1 MHYYRAHVLVCMGSG
16 CLLSGSRAVKE
27 ALSEGIKEHKL
38 EDEVQ
43 LIETGCM
50 GICDLGPRLI
60 IYPEGVVYCRVK
72 AEDAAEIVS
81 EHLLKG
87 RIVDRLVYRDLET
100 KKPIPLMKDFPFLS
114 KQIKIAL
121 RNAGFINPEDIE
133 EYIASEGY
141 SALAKALST
150 MSPGEV
156 IAEVKKSGLRG
167 RGGAGF
173 PTGMKWEF
181 TAKAQADQKYV
192 VCNGDE
198 GDPGAF
204 MDRSVLEGDPHS
216 VIEAMSIAGY
226 AVGASKG
233 YIYVRAEYP
242 LAVERLRQ
250 AIKQAREYGLLGENI
265 LGTGFAFDLN
275 VRVGAGAFVC
285 GEETAL
291 LASIEGRRGEPRPRP
306 PFPANEG
313 LWGKP
318 TLLNN
323 VETYASIPPIILK
336 GGDWY
341 ASMGTEKSKGTKVF
355 ALTGKVNN
363 TGLIEVPMGI
373 SLGEIIY
380 DIGGGIIGGKKF
392 KAAQTGGPSGGC
404 IPADHLNVG
413 VDYES
418 LAELGAIVGSGG
430 LIVMDED
437 TCMVDLAKFFTE
449 FCQEESCG
457 KCAPCRIGTKRL
469 LEILDRI
476 TKGEG
481 QEGDIEKL
489 EELCNYIKN
498 TALCG
503 LGQTAPNPV
512 LSTIRYFRHEYE
524 AHIRDKRCP
533 ASVCASLFDSPCQN
547 TCPAG
552 VDVPIYLDHIRN
564 GRFFEAYMEVKREN
578 PFPAVCGRVCHHPC
592 EAKCRRAQLD
602 EPLAIRTLKRFA
614 ADWVYEQNKGFP
626 VEPPGVAT
634 GKQVAIIGGGPA
646 GLTAAY
652 YLAKA
657 GHKVTVFES
666 LPVAGG
672 MLKVGIP
679 DYRLPA
685 DILEAEIK
693 AIEGMGVTIK
703 TNTRFGKDVTF
714 ADLEKQG
721 FNAVFIA
728 VGAHADQKLGIPG
741 EELGGVV
748 SGISY
753 LRDIKLGQAA
763 DVKGKTVLVVGGGNV
778 AIDSARSAIR
788 NGAKEVHVVYRRRKE
803 DMPAFE
809 DEIMEAEHEG
819 VKFTFMTAPV
829 SVQGAGGQVTGLE
842 CQQSVPGDFDKSG
855 RRRPVPV
862 EGSNFVIPAD
872 VVIAAIGQ
880 NVQLDGITDAG
891 VQTARGLVVVDPASM
906 ATNIPYIFAGGDCAS
921 GPDTAIGAIAHGKK
935 AAAAIDKFL
944 GGSGVV
950 VEPRE
955 LKREVSGELLEEKRA
970 REATTCLPVA
980 ERQSFVEVEKGFTKV
995 QAMVEAMRCLRCDVK

>member
-1 MHYYRAHVLVCMGSG
+1 MQFYRSHVLVCSGSACVLSG
-16 CLLSGSRAVKE
+16 CQTVKE
-27 ALSEGIKEHKL
+27 ALAEGIKKQQLDNEI
-38 EDEVQ
+38 Q

-50 GICDLGPRLI
+50 GLCDLGPRLI
-60 IYPEGVVYCRVK
+60 VYPEGVVYCRVT
-72 AEDAAEIVS
+72 AEDAEEIVN

-87 RIVDRLVYRDLET
+87 RIVERLVYRDPET
-100 KKPIPLMKDFPFLS
+100 QKPIPFMKDFPFLS
-114 KQIKIAL
+114 KQTKIAL
-121 RNAGFINPEDIE
+121 RNAGLINPEDIE
-133 EYIASEGY
+133 EYIGCEGY
-141 SALAKALST
+141 SALAKALS

-156 IAEVKKSGLRG
+156 IAELKKSGLRG

-173 PTGMKWEF
+173 PTGLKWEF
-181 TAKAQADQKYV
+181 TAKANATQKYV

-216 VIEAMSIAGY
+216 VIEAMAIAGY
-226 AVGASKG
+226 TVGASKG

-242 LAVERLRQ
+242 LAVERLRI
-250 AIKQAREYGLLGENI
+250 AINQAREYGLLGEDI
-265 LGTGFAFDLN
+265 LGKGFNFDLN

-306 PFPANEG
+306 PFPATEG

-323 VETYASIPPIILK
+323 VETYASIAPIILN

-341 ASMGTEKSKGTKVF
+341 ASRGTEKSRGTKVF

-373 SLGEIIY
+373 PLGEIIY
-380 DIGGGIIGGKKF
+380 DIGGGIMGGKKF

-404 IPADHLNVG
+404 IPVDHLNVG

-457 KCAPCRIGTKRL
+457 KCAPCRIGTKRM
-469 LEILDRI
+469 LEILERI
-476 TKGEG
+476 TRGEG
-481 QEGDIEKL
+481 EEGDIERL
-489 EELCNYIKN
+489 IELCEYIKS

-533 ASVCASLFDSPCQN
+533 ASVCASLFNSPCQN

-552 VDVPIYLDHIRN
+552 VDIPIYLDHIRN
-564 GRFFEAYMEVKREN
+564 GRFYDAYMEVKREN

-592 EAKCRRAQLD
+592 EGKCNRAKLD
-602 EPLAIRTLKRFA
+602 EPLAVRALKRYA

-652 YLAKA
+652 YLAKV
-657 GHKVTVFES
+657 GHRVTVFES
-666 LPVAGG
+666 LPFAGG

-685 DILEAEIK
+685 KTLAAEIK

-728 VGAHADQKLGIPG
+728 VGAHADQKLGVPG
-741 EELGGVV
+741 EELNGVI
-748 SGISY
+748 SGINY
-753 LRDIKLGQAA
+753 LRDVKLGQAA
-763 DVKGKTVLVVGGGNV
+763 DVEGKTVLVVGGGNV
-778 AIDSARSAIR
+778 AIDSARSAVR
-788 NGAKEVHVVYRRRKE
+788 NGAKEVQVVYRRRKE

-819 VKFTFMTAPV
+819 VKFIFMTAPI

-862 EGSNFVIPAD
+862 EDSNFVIPAD

-891 VQTARGLVVVDPASM
+891 VQTVRGLVAVDPDSM

-935 AAAAIDKFL
+935 AAAAIDKYL

-950 VEPRE
+950 VEPRDI
-955 LKREVSGELLEEKRA
+955 KREVSGEVIEDKRA
-970 REATTCLPVA
+970 REIATCLPVA
-980 ERQSFVEVEKGFTKV
+980 DRKSFAEVENGFTKG
-995 QAMVEAMRCLRCDVK
+995 QAMAEAMRCLRCDVK

>member
-1 MHYYRAHVLVCMGSG
+1 MHFYRSHVLVCSGSACVLSG
-16 CLLSGSRAVKE
+16 CQTVKE
-27 ALSEGIKEHKL
+27 ALSEGIKKQQL
-38 EDEVQ
+38 EDEIQ

-50 GICDLGPRLI
+50 GLCDLGPRLI
-60 IYPEGVVYCRVK
+60 VYPEGVVYCRVTAK
-72 AEDAAEIVS
+72 DAEEIVS

-87 RIVDRLVYRDLET
+87 RIVERLVYRDPET
-100 KKPIPLMKDFPFLS
+100 KKPIPFMKDFPFLS
-114 KQIKIAL
+114 KQTKIVL
-121 RNAGFINPEDIE
+121 RNAGLINPEDIE
-133 EYIASEGY
+133 EYIGTEGY
-141 SALAKALST
+141 SALAKALS
-150 MSPGEV
+150 MSPEEV
-156 IAEVKKSGLRG
+156 IAELKKSGLRG

-204 MDRSVLEGDPHS
+204 MDRSVLEGDPHA
-216 VIEAMSIAGY
+216 VIEAMAIAGY
-226 AVGASKG
+226 TVGASKG
-233 YIYVRAEYP
+233 YVYVRAEYP
-242 LAVERLRQ
+242 LAVERLRH
-250 AIKQAREYGLLGENI
+250 AINQAREYGLLGENI
-265 LGTGFAFDLN
+265 LGKGFAFDLN

-306 PFPANEG
+306 PFPASEG

-341 ASMGTEKSKGTKVF
+341 ASKGTEKSKGTKVF

-373 SLGEIIY
+373 PLGEIIY
-380 DIGGGIIGGKKF
+380 DIGGGIMGGKKF

-404 IPADHLNVG
+404 IPVDHLNVG

-457 KCAPCRIGTKRL
+457 KCAPCRIGTKRM
-469 LEILDRI
+469 LEILEQI
-476 TKGEG
+476 TRGEG

-489 EELCNYIKN
+489 IELCVYIKN

-524 AHIRDKRCP
+524 AHIRDKHCP

-552 VDVPIYLDHIRN
+552 VDIPIYLDHIRN
-564 GRFFEAYMEVKREN
+564 GRFKEAYMEVKREN

-592 EAKCRRAQLD
+592 EGKCNRAKLD
-602 EPLAIRTLKRFA
+602 EPLAIRTLKRYA

-626 VEPPGVAT
+626 VESPGVAT

-652 YLAKA
+652 YLAKV
-657 GHKVTVFES
+657 GHRVTVFES
-666 LPVAGG
+666 LPFAGG

-685 DILEAEIK
+685 KTLAAEIK

-741 EELGGVV
+741 DELKGVL
-748 SGISY
+748 SGINY
-753 LRDIKLGQAA
+753 LRDVKLGQAA
-763 DVKGKTVLVVGGGNV
+763 DVEGKTVLVVGGGNV
-778 AIDSARSAIR
+778 AIDGARSAMR
-788 NGAKEVHVVYRRRKE
+788 NGAKEVQVVYRRRKE

-862 EGSNFVIPAD
+862 EDSNFVIPAD

-880 NVQLDGITDAG
+880 NVQLDGITDTG
-891 VQTARGLVVVDPASM
+891 VQTARGLVVVDPDSM

-935 AAAAIDKFL
+935 AAAAIDKYL
-944 GGSGVV
+944 GGAGVV
-950 VEPRE
+950 VEPRDI
-955 LKREVSGELLEEKRA
+955 KREISGEVIEDKRA
-970 REATTCLPVA
+970 RETATCLPVA
-980 ERQSFVEVEKGFTKV
+980 ERQSFAEVENGFTKG
-995 QAMVEAMRCLRCDVK
+995 QAMAEAMRCLRCDVK

>member
-1 MHYYRAHVLVCMGSG
+1 MHYYRAHVLVCAGSG
-16 CLLSGSRAVKE
+16 CVLSGCQTVKE
-27 ALSEGIKEHKL
+27 ALLEGIKKQQL
-38 EDEVQ
+38 ENEIQV
-43 LIETGCM
+43 IETGCM
-50 GICDLGPRLI
+50 GLCDLGPRLI
-60 IYPEGVVYCRVK
+60 IYPEGVVYCRVT
-72 AEDAAEIVS
+72 AEDAEEIVS

-87 RIVDRLVYRDLET
+87 RIVERLVYRDPET

-114 KQIKIAL
+114 KQTKIAL

-150 MSPGEV
+150 MSPEEV
-156 IAEVKKSGLRG
+156 IAELKKSGLRG

-173 PTGMKWEF
+173 PTGLKWEF
-181 TAKAQADQKYV
+181 TAKANAAQKYV

-216 VIEAMSIAGY
+216 IIEAMTIAGY

-233 YIYVRAEYP
+233 YVYVRAEYP

-250 AIKQAREYGLLGENI
+250 AISQAHEYGLLGESI

-341 ASMGTEKSKGTKVF
+341 ASRGTEKSKGTKVF

-373 SLGEIIY
+373 PLGEIVY

-457 KCAPCRIGTKRL
+457 KCAPCRIGTKRM
-469 LEILDRI
+469 LEILERI
-476 TKGEG
+476 THGEG
-481 QEGDIEKL
+481 QEGDIEAL
-489 EELCNYIKN
+489 EELCYYIKD

-524 AHIRDKRCP
+524 AHIKDKYCA
-533 ASVCASLFDSPCQN
+533 ASVCASLFNSPCQN

-564 GRFFEAYMEVKREN
+564 GHFYEAYMEVRREN

-592 EAKCRRAQLD
+592 EGKCNRAKLD
-602 EPLAIRTLKRFA
+602 EPLAVRALKRYA

-666 LPVAGG
+666 LPFAGG

-685 DILEAEIK
+685 DVLAAEIK

-721 FNAVFIA
+721 FSAVFIA

-741 EELGGVV
+741 EELKGVI
-748 SGISY
+748 SGINY
-753 LRDIKLGQAA
+753 LRDVKLGQAA

-778 AIDSARSAIR
+778 AIDSARSAVR
-788 NGAKEVHVVYRRRKE
+788 NGAKEVHVVYRHRKE
-803 DMPAFE
+803 DMPAFA
-809 DEIMEAEHEG
+809 DEIIEAEHES
-819 VKFTFMTAPV
+819 VNFTLMTAPV
-829 SVQGAGGQVTGLE
+829 SVQGAGGMVTGLE
-842 CQQSVPGDFDKSG
+842 CQESVPGDFDKSG

-891 VQTARGLVVVDPASM
+891 VQTARGLVAVDPASM

-921 GPDTAIGAIAHGKK
+921 GPDTAIGAIAQGKK
-935 AAAAIDKFL
+935 AAAAIDKYL
-944 GGSGVV
+944 GGTGAV
-950 VEPRE
+950 VEPRALTRKISGE
-955 LKREVSGELLEEKRA
+955 IIEEKMAREVA
-970 REATTCLPVA
+970 TCLPVA
-980 ERQSFVEVEKGFTKV
+980 ERRSFAEVENGFTRE
-995 QAMVEAMRCLRCDVK
+995 QAIAEATRCLRCDVK